1 MNSKKKSDYLNDIIK
16 DDVFIDK
23 LVTRKL
29 YNNCSRPTVCREEL
43 APVYFRSYGRWQIYD
58 WANLSFN
65 KLLIKHVRKK

>member
-1 MNSKKKSDYLNDIIK
+1 MNSKKRSDYLNDIIK

-43 APVYFRSYGRWQIYD
+43 APVLFSLKWSL
-58 WANLSFN
+58 ANL
-65 KLLIKHVRKK
+65 